1 MSDSESDD
9 NKNYFSETDSEKDN
23 ENKTIDELYPED
35 EEEDYEINK
44 IINDHINNI
53 DIDDDTNSY
62 DTVKVEKK
70 VRQRKVK
77 ENTKKIINIEVNDFS
92 VNKKEEKKGKW
103 KSKRMHDKKK
113 ENGTLINNK
122 VVRKFHPKLPSPLY
136 LKINGLNNDSKK
148 VNLNN
153 KNFPEL
159 K

>member
-9 NKNYFSETDSEKDN
+9 NKNYFSETDSEKDD
-23 ENKTIDELYPED
+23 ENKTIEELYPED

-53 DIDDDTNSY
+53 DIDDDKNSY

-92 VNKKEEKKGKW
+92 VN
-103 KSKRMHDKKK
+103 
-113 ENGTLINNK
+113 
-122 VVRKFHPKLPSPLY
+122 
-136 LKINGLNNDSKK
+136 
-148 VNLNN
+148 
-153 KNFPEL
+153 
-159 K
+159 

>member
-9 NKNYFSETDSEKDN
+9 NKNFFSETDSEKED
-23 ENKTIDELYPED
+23 ENKTIEELYPED

-53 DIDDDTNSY
+53 DIDDDKNSY
-62 DTVKVEKK
+62 DTVRVEKK

-92 VNKKEEKKGKW
+92 VNKKEEKKSKW

-113 ENGTLINNK
+113 ENGTLKNNK

-136 LKINGLNNDSKK
+136 LKINGFNNYSKK

>member
-1 MSDSESDD
+1 
-9 NKNYFSETDSEKDN
+9 
-23 ENKTIDELYPED
+23 
-35 EEEDYEINK
+35 
-44 IINDHINNI
+44 
-53 DIDDDTNSY
+53 
-62 DTVKVEKK
+62 
-70 VRQRKVK
+70 VK

-92 VNKKEEKKGKW
+92 INKNEGKKGKW

-113 ENGTLINNK
+113 ENGTLKKNK

-136 LKINGLNNDSKK
+136 LKINGFNNDSKK